1 MSIAHEYYARFAAE
15 ERMAELRG
23 EAQAWRL
30 ARVAAGHRCPPAH
43 RLRLVTTRVAAA
55 SSQAVRRLTAGG
67 LMPSPPEPSRPGLRR
82 SASGR
87 PEPQPCGC

>member
-1 MSIAHEYYARFAAE
+1 MSMAHEHYARFAAE
-15 ERMAELRG
+15 ARMDELRN

-30 ARVAAGHRCPPAH
+30 ARVAAGRRCRPAH

-55 SSQAVRRLTAGG
+55 SSQAVHRLTAGRLISG
-67 LMPSPPEPSRPGLRR
+67 DPEPSRPGPRR